1 MAYSSLDIR
10 ETLRNAIGT
19 SYYMNEQDVS
29 CVTVTDDYNDTVYIP
44 LLMPS
49 EARSGNVFEMPFIEM
64 NIVDMPSRYSNIGGD
79 VRYQEAYID
88 FNLYYTNTD
97 NITPETFGKAVFD
110 ELIDR
115 LVSNRSSI
123 SGVMV
128 VEVISDGREIIEND
142 GKTIVFHRVLTIKAN
157 NYDNG

>member
-19 SYYMNEQDVS
+19 SYYMNEQDVL

-79 VRYQEAYID
+79 IRYQEVYID
-88 FNLYYTNTD
+88 FNLYYTRRN
-97 NITPETFGKAVFD
+97 
-110 ELIDR
+110 
-115 LVSNRSSI
+115 
-123 SGVMV
+123 
-128 VEVISDGREIIEND
+128 
-142 GKTIVFHRVLTIKAN
+142 
-157 NYDNG
+157 